1 MTNVKDSLANS
12 LIERSNSSLFVDAS
26 YLADDW
32 ERKDISSRIF
42 NPSSSDIFNSN
53 SLSRP
58 ANNLSH
64 IDALK
69 AREDVYKQ
77 LKESLF
83 VIREKDR
90 DIQSFQKQVRIKSP
104 KCLEKN
110 ISPRLNF

>member
-12 LIERSNSSLFVDAS
+12 VIERSNSSLFVDAN
-26 YLADDW
+26 YLTDDW
-32 ERKDISSRIF
+32 QRKEISSSIF
-42 NPSSSDIFNSN
+42 NPNSTEIFNSN

-83 VIREKDR
+83 VIREKDKE
-90 DIQSFQKQVRIKSP
+90 IQSFQKQVRIKSR
-104 KCLEKN
+104 N
-110 ISPRLNF
+110 I